1 MAKSV
6 DADAPSGAFHA
17 GCGKTGLNDAPGL
30 GTLTVGLGDLIKGVF
45 SAMPR
50 TSLAERMSRL
60 EQQRARLAEQESKI
74 KADERK
80 QRTRRLIEAGTLVEK
95 AGLLDLDE
103 GSLYG
108 ALLSLAENAGDE
120 KQIAAWTSAGKKA
133 RDRETRSAGATR
145 EPLTVIFPAALPTDF
160 STRLRGAGLRWN
172 KVLRHWEG
180 MADHETVAALAAE
193 QDGTV
198 SRIDPSPDREKARGD
213 AKTGHDQESERS

>member
-1 MAKSV
+1 
-6 DADAPSGAFHA
+6 
-17 GCGKTGLNDAPGL
+17 
-30 GTLTVGLGDLIKGVF
+30 
-45 SAMPR
+45 MPR

-60 EQQRARLAEQESKI
+60 EQQRARLAEQEAKI

-103 GSLYG
+103 NTLYG
-108 ALLSLAENAGDE
+108 ALLLLAENARDE
-120 KQIAAWTSAGKKA
+120 KQTAAWTAVGRKA
-133 RDRETRSAGATR
+133 LERETSAVLATK

-160 STRLRGAGLRWN
+160 ATRLRGIGLRWN

-193 QDGTV
+193 QRGTV
-198 SRIDPSPDREKARGD
+198 SRIDPATDRDKAERDPKAARG
-213 AKTGHDQESERS
+213 E

>member
-1 MAKSV
+1 
-6 DADAPSGAFHA
+6 
-17 GCGKTGLNDAPGL
+17 
-30 GTLTVGLGDLIKGVF
+30 
-45 SAMPR
+45 MPR

-60 EQQRARLAEQESKI
+60 EQQRARLAEQEAKL

-103 GSLYG
+103 TTLYG
-108 ALLSLAENAGDE
+108 ALLSLAENARDA
-120 KQIAAWTSAGKKA
+120 KQTAAWAAAGKKA
-133 RDRETRSAGATR
+133 LDRETLAAGAKR

-172 KVLRHWEG
+172 KVLQHWEG
-180 MADHETVAALAAE
+180 MADHEAVAALAAE

-198 SRIDPSPDREKARGD
+198 SRIGPSPDREKAGGD
-213 AKTGHDQESERS
+213 AKTGRDQKSERS